1 MIKILSN
8 IRILQSKKCIGLSLY
23 KNGEDSYDMDLV
35 ELTKT
40 KSAISI
46 SNKESINGSLNK
58 IIEILPKGV
67 PVYVSID
74 GKGILHKNSKNS
86 EKPDNEIINSLFPA
100 IKLADFH
107 YQKHELASGDNYLS
121 IVRQSA
127 IDPILSSF
135 DSKNISILGLS
146 IGPVSVNHVIQL
158 LDESN
163 PIVIKNYRLG
173 ISEGRISSIKK
184 VAADSSFE
192 VQTFSIETEDIEAAC
207 LLPFSLAFSY
217 FINASEEGGKLSEII
232 NKSKEEFIYQSLIK
246 LGSKFVLG
254 LLLVILLIN
263 FVFFSHYNAKNNNLS
278 MQYALQKD
286 NIARLDSLAKKIESK
301 EKIIAEKKLFLRSRF
316 SYYCDR
322 VAMLVPNE
330 VQLDELQIQPLL
342 TTIDENELIEF
353 ELSKMSV
360 KGTSNSSIVVGD
372 WISKLKEE
380 KWTEKVMME
389 DYSYDNKTKKANFY
403 IKIDLSN
410 EQADQ

>member
-1 MIKILSN
+1 
-8 IRILQSKKCIGLSLY
+8 
-23 KNGEDSYDMDLV
+23 
-35 ELTKT
+35 
-40 KSAISI
+40 
-46 SNKESINGSLNK
+46 
-58 IIEILPKGV
+58 
-67 PVYVSID
+67 
-74 GKGILHKNSKNS
+74 
-86 EKPDNEIINSLFPA
+86 
-100 IKLADFH
+100 
-107 YQKHELASGDNYLS
+107 
-121 IVRQSA
+121 
-127 IDPILSSF
+127 
-135 DSKNISILGLS
+135 
-146 IGPVSVNHVIQL
+146 
-158 LDESN
+158 
-163 PIVIKNYRLG
+163 
-173 ISEGRISSIKK
+173 
-184 VAADSSFE
+184 
-192 VQTFSIETEDIEAAC
+192 
-207 LLPFSLAFSY
+207 
-217 FINASEEGGKLSEII
+217 
-232 NKSKEEFIYQSLIK
+232 
-246 LGSKFVLG
+246 
-254 LLLVILLIN
+254 
-263 FVFFSHYNAKNNNLS
+263 

-403 IKIDLSN
+403 IKIDLSK

>member
-1 MIKILSN
+1 
-8 IRILQSKKCIGLSLY
+8 
-23 KNGEDSYDMDLV
+23 
-35 ELTKT
+35 
-40 KSAISI
+40 
-46 SNKESINGSLNK
+46 
-58 IIEILPKGV
+58 
-67 PVYVSID
+67 
-74 GKGILHKNSKNS
+74 
-86 EKPDNEIINSLFPA
+86 
-100 IKLADFH
+100 
-107 YQKHELASGDNYLS
+107 
-121 IVRQSA
+121 
-127 IDPILSSF
+127 
-135 DSKNISILGLS
+135 
-146 IGPVSVNHVIQL
+146 
-158 LDESN
+158 
-163 PIVIKNYRLG
+163 
-173 ISEGRISSIKK
+173 
-184 VAADSSFE
+184 
-192 VQTFSIETEDIEAAC
+192 
-207 LLPFSLAFSY
+207 
-217 FINASEEGGKLSEII
+217 
-232 NKSKEEFIYQSLIK
+232 
-246 LGSKFVLG
+246 
-254 LLLVILLIN
+254 
-263 FVFFSHYNAKNNNLS
+263 